1 MQSSFRAVLSNNK
14 KQSAM
19 KRTFKV
25 SLLLAVVCIPLLAVA
40 QVPPAK
46 FGYLSYNEIFKAMPE
61 YAASQQKLAELKAKY
76 DQEAQ
81 RGEEEFQRKFAEF
94 LQGEKDFPENIL
106 LKRQHE
112 LQDLLA
118 KSIAFKEEA
127 QKLLSQAGKVLQVDV
142 VLLRNAAIR
151 AVGLER

>member
-76 DQEAQ
+76 DQVTDSE
-81 RGEEEFQRKFAEF
+81 
-94 LQGEKDFPENIL
+94 
-106 LKRQHE
+106 
-112 LQDLLA
+112 
-118 KSIAFKEEA
+118 
-127 QKLLSQAGKVLQVDV
+127 
-142 VLLRNAAIR
+142 
-151 AVGLER
+151 